1 MNFCMNFGEAARLR
15 LRGLAC
21 LVGLGKVLIGCVAAQ
36 AAGIVPDGATAT
48 TVSVNSAGRTTVN
61 LAPAQFGV
69 SQNTYSSFNVGSA
82 GATLNNNGINA
93 RTIVN
98 QVTSTNPSLI
108 SGDITVSGPRANV
121 VLANPNGITVDGGS
135 FVNTGHVAL
144 STGAVSFDDITG
156 ASGVTQR
163 NVILTTT
170 GGTITVGP
178 GGLAGA
184 LISLELIAK
193 NIEIQGPVD
202 NSFTQSNNGVR
213 IVAGSSTATI
223 NTLFSPGD
231 NSDDWISYAPGQ
243 ASSNAV
249 AIDVSS
255 AGSLTAGRI
264 QLIVTDQGAGVHD
277 AGPMNASGGDFSLN
291 ANGNVQMIGTTVTA
305 AQNISL
311 STTGALLFQS
321 SQLNANNAS
330 ASLAAGGAITF
341 AGSSLIAATGIVSNS
356 AGLTLET
363 LGATGSTI
371 ASVNSGVVLISS
383 ADIDNISSLV
393 QGATRIAGNSQSL
406 GAVTLNA
413 QGNILNQSSL
423 GNNLGILFGQAD
435 DVSLTAGGDIT
446 NHNARILSNNQVL
459 INAQGDLNNIIDD
472 QTGANNGQLVSTA
485 GQVWRFLVFSRH
497 DDSYSV
503 DYGSLPDP
511 DQLAYI
517 TAGTGTGTTA
527 SNGSV
532 VINARNVNNLGGVI
546 QSTNGDVD
554 ITAQQALI
562 NQAYFTGQMSY
573 TQSCF
578 IFCSAHAASDIQTF
592 GGQIQAGNDVH
603 LVAGT
608 VAENIGGNV
617 LAIGNL
623 TVTAPLT
630 IAQGVLDYTAYN
642 RDQGM
647 KAFFGNDWAAIY
659 ANDTGGLF
667 QAGGGVTLIGDGQID
682 GGEFV
687 AGTGGVNASGHIVTT
702 QAPFHAPV
710 TIGNHLGLVSWLGL

>member
-1 MNFCMNFGEAARLR
+1 M
-15 LRGLAC
+15 
-21 LVGLGKVLIGCVAAQ
+21 
-36 AAGIVPDGATAT
+36 
-48 TVSVNSAGRTTVN
+48 
-61 LAPAQFGV
+61 
-69 SQNTYSSFNVGSA
+69 
-82 GATLNNNGINA
+82 
-93 RTIVN
+93 
-98 QVTSTNPSLI
+98 
-108 SGDITVSGPRANV
+108 
-121 VLANPNGITVDGGS
+121 
-135 FVNTGHVAL
+135 
-144 STGAVSFDDITG
+144 
-156 ASGVTQR
+156 
-163 NVILTTT
+163 
-170 GGTITVGP
+170 
-178 GGLAGA
+178 
-184 LISLELIAK
+184 
-193 NIEIQGPVD
+193 
-202 NSFTQSNNGVR
+202 
-213 IVAGSSTATI
+213 
-223 NTLFSPGD
+223 
-231 NSDDWISYAPGQ
+231 
-243 ASSNAV
+243 
-249 AIDVSS
+249 
-255 AGSLTAGRI
+255 
-264 QLIVTDQGAGVHD
+264 
-277 AGPMNASGGDFSLN
+277 
-291 ANGNVQMIGTTVTA
+291 
-305 AQNISL
+305 
-311 STTGALLFQS
+311 
-321 SQLNANNAS
+321 
-330 ASLAAGGAITF
+330 
-341 AGSSLIAATGIVSNS
+341 
-356 AGLTLET
+356 
-363 LGATGSTI
+363 
-371 ASVNSGVVLISS
+371 
-383 ADIDNISSLV
+383 
-393 QGATRIAGNSQSL
+393 
-406 GAVTLNA
+406 
-413 QGNILNQSSL
+413 
-423 GNNLGILFGQAD
+423 
-435 DVSLTAGGDIT
+435 
-446 NHNARILSNNQVL
+446 
-459 INAQGDLNNIIDD
+459 
-472 QTGANNGQLVSTA
+472 
-485 GQVWRFLVFSRH
+485 FSRH